1 MAIIVTGG
9 CGFIGSRLIRALI
22 KENENVINIDKLTYA
37 ADIKNTKEFSDNKNY
52 IFVKGDIID
61 DGFIKKTIKKY
72 EPKAI
77 IHLAAESH
85 VDRSIN
91 NPKNFITTNIIGTFN
106 LLEASK
112 EYLDDKKSLLKK
124 FKFIHISTDE
134 VYGSLDKN
142 SKSFTEESLY
152 SPNSPYSASKAASD
166 HLVRSYYKT
175 FRLPTII
182 TNCSNNYGPNQYPEK
197 LIPLTVK
204 NLILKKQIPIYGNGL
219 QIRDWLH
226 VDDHCR
232 AIIKILYEGKPGKKF
247 NIGSS
252 NELTNIYLVNKIC
265 SIFDEIKNNPTN
277 HSNKLITYVD
287 DRLGHDTRYSIDS
300 SKIEKELSWRALVD
314 FDNGLRSTIEHYIKK
329 FETI

>member
-204 NLILKKQIPIYGNGL
+204 NLILKKQIPIYVL
-219 QIRDWLH
+219 
-226 VDDHCR
+226 
-232 AIIKILYEGKPGKKF
+232 F
-247 NIGSS
+247 
-252 NELTNIYLVNKIC
+252 
-265 SIFDEIKNNPTN
+265 
-277 HSNKLITYVD
+277 
-287 DRLGHDTRYSIDS
+287 
-300 SKIEKELSWRALVD
+300 
-314 FDNGLRSTIEHYIKK
+314 
-329 FETI
+329 

>member
-277 HSNKLITYVD
+277 HSNKLITYVN

>member
-232 AIIKILYEGKPGKKF
+232 AIIKILHEGKPGKKF